1 LSDATRFSPAWTRGD
16 AATFARVLGTG
27 TSAKPVNHEDPVHQ
41 ERINRYDRNISYFAQ
56 NQYWSLNAKALAEND
71 FLALR
76 VNYTGIA
83 TRSIE
88 MKADW
93 LFEEPIGINVIP
105 INSDTTGDQVEKAD
119 SDKEKGVRLKVK
131 DRINEI
137 RKHNNSAQWDWVEAI
152 MGLTCGDFF
161 IRVNATAEDTHP
173 TIDILD
179 PSYVFPDYPDDITKP
194 MLACQIQYEVDR
206 EGEAT
211 EDEENIFNVRITEDY
226 RLELVGDDSPDI
238 LDELEVLTD
247 EDLEDL
253 MTEQQETGKPS
264 LRLSCIYRLFHNED
278 LVEGSKR
285 DIGIPAIPIVHG
297 VNAVTVANRR
307 YGVDEI
313 DRLVPK
319 IEKYNET
326 FFYAERIGRMNAH
339 AKLFVSGIRPE
350 TAKPIQADFDD
361 VIYGGPDTAAQ
372 VISLPSDTAIL
383 SFVTEALER
392 EMHRDA
398 HIPVIAQGE
407 AEVGYGAPSGLALL
421 IRFGPLQSVTRR
433 HRLTYGAAKD
443 ATYHLCLMFD
453 EMVIDGDEYGT
464 KWKYDTWEFK
474 YDWYDAMP
482 KAMNEII
489 SDMGAASD
497 ARVPL
502 LSKRS
507 ARERIPGVDPDQEE
521 RRIKEEM
528 AATGQD
534 SLDAPADTTQNGGG
548 NGNNSFSDDFAALFT
563 SPAQTPAQASPVG
576 GGPGAN
582 QGR

>member
-297 VNAVTVANRR
+297 VNAVT
-307 YGVDEI
+307 
-313 DRLVPK
+313 
-319 IEKYNET
+319 
-326 FFYAERIGRMNAH
+326 
-339 AKLFVSGIRPE
+339 
-350 TAKPIQADFDD
+350 
-361 VIYGGPDTAAQ
+361 AAQ